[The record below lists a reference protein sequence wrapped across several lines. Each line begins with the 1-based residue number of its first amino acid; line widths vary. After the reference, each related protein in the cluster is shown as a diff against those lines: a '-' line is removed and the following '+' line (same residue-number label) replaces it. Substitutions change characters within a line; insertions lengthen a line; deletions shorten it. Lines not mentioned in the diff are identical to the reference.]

1 VANEGAASQGTKER
15 YTSRIKL
22 LLLSQRAAISL
33 HRAQGYFEH
42 ARLDTLRSANTPND
56 KNAIVLQSGGVTA
69 VINQSLAGVVQ
80 EAARH
85 PAIGEIYGAIHGMDG
100 LLANELRDLNRQPRG
115 TWPAIARTPGAAL
128 GSARRKLQPMEV
140 PQALDRLRELGVAYL
155 FAIGGN
161 DSAETAHLLAL
172 EATSRGYDLTVVGVP
187 KTVDN
192 DLPEM
197 DHCPGYGSS
206 ARFVAL
212 ATMGAGRDAE
222 SMGHASPITI
232 IEVMG
237 RNAGW
242 LAAAAALG
250 KREERDAPHVIC
262 FPETRF
268 VEERFIAQTEEAYR
282 RWGFAVAV
290 VNENIKDDHGPVG
303 HKGEPLIVDDF
314 GHPYYQS
321 PGQYLA
327 GQLSRRLGVRVRFE
341 KPGTIQ
347 RSLTAC
353 TSDVDAAEAYLVG
366 KEAVRAAVAG
376 HTDVMVT
383 LLRSSSVTYQCTT
396 GLAPLEAIAGRE
408 RVMPS
413 RYVDAATGLPTKG
426 FVEYAQ
432 PLIGAPLPRFARLR

>member
-1 VANEGAASQGTKER
+1 MSES
-15 YTSRIKL
+15 TSGGR
-22 LLLSQRAAISL
+22 
-33 HRAQGYFEH
+33 
-42 ARLDTLRSANTPND
+42 
-56 KNAIVLQSGGVTA
+56 NAIVLQSGGVTA

-80 EAARH
+80 EALCQ
-85 PAIGEIYGAIHGMDG
+85 PAIGEIYGAVHGLDG
-100 LLANELRDLNRQPRG
+100 ILAKEIRDLKRQPRG
-115 TWPAIARTPGAAL
+115 TWPAIGRTPGAAL
-128 GSARRKLQPMEV
+128 GSARRKLQSLEV
-140 PQALDRLRELGVAYL
+140 PQVLDRLRELGVAYL

-161 DSAETAHLLAL
+161 DSAETAHLLAR
-172 EATSRGYDLTVVGVP
+172 EAASIGYGLNVVGVP

-197 DHCPGYGSS
+197 DHCPGYGSA

-262 FPETRF
+262 VPETRF
-268 VEERFIAQTEEAYR
+268 VEERFIAQMEEAYKK
-282 RWGFAVAV
+282 WGFAVAV
-290 VNENIKDDHGPVG
+290 VNENIKDSHGPVG
-303 HKGEPLIVDDF
+303 HMGDPLIVDDF

-327 GQLSRRLGVRVRFE
+327 GQISRRLGVRVRFE

-366 KEAVRAAVAG
+366 KQAVRAAVSG

-383 LLRSSSVTYQCTT
+383 LLRLPSETYHCAT
-396 GLAPLEAIAGRE
+396 GLAPLEAIAARE

-413 RYVDAATGLPTKG
+413 SYFDAATGLPTKE
-426 FVEYAQ
+426 FADYAR
-432 PLIGAPLPRFARLR
+432 PLLGAPLPRFARLR